1 MSATRISIQG
11 SAVPPSDVPLVQ
23 APKPDA
29 APDALVVVARERRR
43 SYVAPGVVADLG
55 VLALLVAALAP
66 TEWPGPIQI
75 AVVLLAIALLW
86 AGVQRI
92 GKARFGPR
100 FELGLWV
107 ALAWVVLIVL
117 LALTA
122 GILPIDGIDDPV
134 TAERFA
140 RPALELDEPLGRDD
154 FGRSLLSRTIHGARV
169 SLSVGVLAAAVGMVV
184 GGVLGLIAGYYRG
197 RLDAVISIVANAI
210 LAFPPLILL
219 LALVAVFARTVPNL
233 SLGIAILAI
242 PTFIRL
248 TRAQTVVFSQRE
260 FVLTARAMG
269 AKDRRIIFREIL
281 PNVLLP
287 VASYAFLVV
296 AVVIVAEGSLSY
308 IGLGIPPPQPSWGG
322 MIASAQP
329 FLQDSPHT
337 VFIPAA
343 AMFFTVLSLNR
354 VGDWARRRVSGRD
367 MKV

>member
-1 MSATRISIQG
+1 
-11 SAVPPSDVPLVQ
+11 VPPSDAPLVQ
-23 APKPDA
+23 AHKPEVA
-29 APDALVVVARERRR
+29 ADALVVGVARERQR
-43 SYVAPGVVADLG
+43 SWLVPGVAAALLG
-55 VLALLVAALAP
+55 LLALLAAARAP
-66 TEWPGPIQI
+66 IGWPGPLHI
-75 AVVLLAIALLW
+75 AVILLGIALLW

-92 GKARFGPR
+92 GKARIGPR

-107 ALAWVVLIVL
+107 ALAWVVLIVV
-117 LALTA
+117 LAVTA

-140 RPALELDEPLGRDD
+140 RPAIELDEPLGRDD

-184 GGVLGLIAGYYRG
+184 GGVLGLLAGYYRG
-197 RLDAVISIVANAI
+197 RLDALISIVANAI

-248 TRAQTVVFSQRE
+248 TRAQTVVFAQRE

-269 AKDRRIIFREIL
+269 AKDRRVIFREIL
-281 PNVLLP
+281 PNVVLP

-329 FLQDSPHT
+329 FLQDHPHT